1 MKNGLGSAD
10 LWVDFNRI
18 RFLDRSSSSLGF
30 YFAAK
35 KSLLSIPAC
44 AVKRTFTADFGTAS
58 MLSDVPEP
66 AKCQLMYRLVCVNPD
81 LKFSPKGNYEKTRFD
96 LVPD

>member
-18 RFLDRSSSSLGF
+18 RFLDRTSSSLGF

-44 AVKRTFTADFGTAS
+44 AVRRTFTTGFRS
-58 MLSDVPEP
+58 VSLRSEVPEP
-66 AKCQLMYRLVCVNPD
+66 VDCHFASRLVSV
-81 LKFSPKGNYEKTRFD
+81 GNN
-96 LVPD
+96 